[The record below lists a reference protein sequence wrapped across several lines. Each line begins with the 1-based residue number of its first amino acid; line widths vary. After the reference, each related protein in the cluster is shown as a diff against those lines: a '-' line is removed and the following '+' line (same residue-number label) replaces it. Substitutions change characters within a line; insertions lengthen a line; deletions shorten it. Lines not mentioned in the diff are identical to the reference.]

1 VDCGRGS
8 FPMSWADGRSWVK
21 NANAMRPPATG
32 SPMKVIRR
40 AIRTGDRTVTL
51 RPRPFLFGLLSL
63 YGPRRNA

>member
-1 VDCGRGS
+1 
-8 FPMSWADGRSWVK
+8 MSWADGRSREK
-21 NANAMRPPATG
+21 KAKAINPPARGRPT
-32 SPMKVIRR
+32 KVIRR